1 MGRDGR
7 RCFSLPF
14 WVSVAYYLYY
24 CLLVGEREDIA
35 VQLWS
40 ANPGV
45 LPRNLVV
52 RPQGAGHVSSRQVF

>member
-1 MGRDGR
+1 MEE

-14 WVSVAYYLYY
+14 WVPVAYYLYY
-24 CLLVGEREDIA
+24 CLPVGEREDIA

-40 ANPGV
+40 ANPGA

-52 RPQGAGHVSSRQVF
+52 RHQGAGHVSSRQVF